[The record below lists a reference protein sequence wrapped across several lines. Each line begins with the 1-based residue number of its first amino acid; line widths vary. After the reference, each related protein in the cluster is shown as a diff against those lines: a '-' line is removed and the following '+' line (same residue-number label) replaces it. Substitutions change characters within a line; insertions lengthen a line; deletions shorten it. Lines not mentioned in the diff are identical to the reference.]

1 MPSTYPAGDVKPSAL
16 QAYFASTKFLFV
28 VFKKHGEDYILKGC
42 QLWNMPYKDLNITV
56 RNGWEQI
63 RDIISDG
70 VEFNMLTVR
79 SGKRA
84 GKINVKNNLP
94 KKDDNPIIHI
104 RPHAK
109 KAYYKF
115 DDYEDGNPADG
126 NELPDGRWMTT
137 QCFWLNNTYVKS
149 ILRDDLK

>member
-1 MPSTYPAGDVKPSAL
+1 MKPVL
-16 QAYFASTKFLFV
+16 
-28 VFKKHGEDYILKGC
+28 
-42 QLWNMPYKDLNITV
+42 
-56 RNGWEQI
+56 
-63 RDIISDG
+63 
-70 VEFNMLTVR
+70 

-84 GKINVKNNLP
+84 GRFNIKNNLP

-104 RPHAK
+104 RPHAQ

-115 DDYEDGNPADG
+115 DGYEEGNPANG
-126 NELPDGRWMTT
+126 NELPDGRLMTT